1 MEHSTHR
8 GAIFVFRQ
16 SLLLIAC
23 CFAVGTSGFAEGV
36 PLVETNGRP
45 TAESLGWYPSTGPL
59 PVISDR
65 FGNGDAFSLPA
76 FYARGEFED
85 MAFINLSPPPI
96 QRIGAFAVN
105 KMELVPEGEFFF
117 TRWTVSPRRGGA
129 SSAFSVALP
138 IARQPIAIHFRVR
151 NDSPRFV
158 ELQPRFFEV
167 GTSHK
172 WPASGWHLGSAL
184 RLEAG
189 EERAVRL
196 EWKDLE
202 SMHPER
208 LKDRG
213 YDGVT
218 FNGCFGINLTGLQ
231 TGETYRLEWR
241 DYAVEYGYAPDV
253 QVETLTAT
261 ERAAPGEPL
270 QVRASVA
277 GVRGDMRVDFELM
290 RDERPMWRVRL
301 TKKETRA
308 LADNGFVAVTA
319 TAPGYLASGE
329 YTLGLVADGYRVEG
343 ATAAVELVNPEVAEL
358 PQVEIREYK
367 GRQAIFVNGRPEPWI
382 GHANKNLQPGDIS
395 TFAEA
400 GTQFI
405 IETAVGAGTI
415 MEYDEPPWRGF
426 GDPDYSQLDERVAM
440 VLAARPDAKLVIRPN
455 LTMPPRWLQEH
466 PGDLSRVRHVDG
478 REATV
483 EVHAMPQPAFASAQ
497 WQADQEALLRELV
510 RHIKGQPWA
519 SQVVAFWLTA
529 RPHEWFFCGTDRE
542 FWDYSAVSEAGFN
555 EWLEEHSF
563 LSGRIPDPVAIPDPV
578 SRAGTGLDFHA
589 ATESGKLTAAYNQ
602 YESWLNGEVV
612 RRFAR
617 AVKEETGG
625 RSLVGCH
632 YGYLFVLPDTHNQG
646 RGRIMSSLTALIDSP
661 EIDFVAGVI
670 VPKHWGLDSHDMY
683 SIAFEALRQRGKHYM
698 LSNDHTFYLTPAVA
712 HPWGNPVFDP
722 TNVVRGD
729 RYMQQRVL
737 AKAVIHGVSPHWFGL
752 RPTWWADEP
761 VMNIVRE
768 MTEVFH
774 QAFDLDM
781 TTRNEVALV
790 VDHHGYDWL
799 EDKARFLR
807 TSGYLLYRTLQRTG
821 APLGTWLLTD
831 IDRIPDSVKVVVV
844 GFAAAP
850 KPEDL
855 ARLKAFI
862 EKGGRTVVVIGRP
875 GLIDTSTGE
884 WNENG
889 PAETLGLPIRIS
901 ADTARYALVPA
912 QDKQVLAAAGKEAG
926 YDCDDPWVGL
936 GLPDTG
942 LLSDRNLSPVPRAV
956 VDGPTL
962 LMFENGEGAYAE
974 RALAD
979 GGRLIWCSV
988 PPINSAV
995 WRHWMEEA
1003 GVHFY
1008 APLHYFVHA
1017 GRELVSITAPA
1028 DGTAEIHF
1036 PEAVRTMDFFELSAT
1051 GSGARQTFHFDR
1063 GQTRFFR
1070 VEVEAGN

>member
-1 MEHSTHR
+1 MR
-8 GAIFVFRQ
+8 GIMNGRGLDVAKKTCA
-16 SLLLIAC
+16 LM
-23 CFAVGTSGFAEGV
+23 AVVLVGMVVAVEAGV
-36 PLVETNGRP
+36 PLVETKGRP
-45 TAESLGWYPSTGPL
+45 TVESLGWYPSTGPV

-76 FYARGEFED
+76 MYARGEFED

-96 QRIGAFAVN
+96 QRVGAFALN
-105 KMELVPEGEFFF
+105 QMELVPEGESFF
-117 TRWTVSPRRGGA
+117 TRWTVSPRRA
-129 SSAFSVALP
+129 SATTAFSVGLP
-138 IARQPIAIHFRVR
+138 VVRRPVAIHFRVR
-151 NDSPRFV
+151 NDSPYFV
-158 ELQPRFFEV
+158 VLQPGYFEL

-172 WPASGWHLGSAL
+172 WPASGWHIGSAF
-184 RLEAG
+184 RLDAG
-189 EERAVRL
+189 EERIVRL
-196 EWKDLE
+196 DWKDIE

-218 FNGCFGINLTGLQ
+218 FNGCFGVNLMGMRP
-231 TGETYRLEWR
+231 GETYRLEWR
-241 DYAVEYGYAPDV
+241 DYMVEYGHAPDM
-253 QVETLTAT
+253 QVEKLTAT
-261 ERAAPGEPL
+261 GRVSPGEPIRV
-270 QVRASVA
+270 QASVT
-277 GVRGDMRVDFELM
+277 GVRGDMRVDAELM
-290 RDERPMWRVRL
+290 RDERTLWRVRL
-301 TKKETRA
+301 TQEETHA
-308 LADNGFVAVTA
+308 LAENEFVAMTA
-319 TAPGYLASGE
+319 KAPGFLTSGT
-329 YTLGLVADGYRVEG
+329 YRLGLVADGYRIEG
-343 ATAAVELVNPEVAEL
+343 ATATVELVNSAAGEL
-358 PQVEIREYK
+358 PRVEVREYK
-367 GRQAIFVNGRPEPWI
+367 GRQAIFINGSPEPWI
-382 GHANKNLQPGDIS
+382 GHASINLQPGDIS

-400 GTQFI
+400 GTHFI
-405 IETAVGAGTI
+405 IETAVGAGTV
-415 MEYDEPPWRGF
+415 MEYDEPAWRGF
-426 GDPDYSQLDERVAM
+426 GDLDYAQLDERVAM

-466 PGDLSRVRHVDG
+466 PEDLSRVRHIDG

-497 WQADQEALLRELV
+497 WQAEQEALLRGLV
-510 RHIKGQPWA
+510 RHIKEQPWA
-519 SQVVAFWLTA
+519 SQVIAFWLTA
-529 RPHEWFFCGTDRE
+529 RPHEWFFCGTEKE

-555 EWLEEHSF
+555 EWLQKKSF
-563 LSGRIPDPVAIPDPV
+563 LSGRLKTPVAIPDPV

-602 YESWLNGEVV
+602 YESWLNGDVV
-612 RRFAR
+612 RRFAK
-617 AVKEETGG
+617 AVKEETDG

-646 RGRIMSSLTALIDSP
+646 RGRIMSSLTALIDCP

-712 HPWGNPVFDP
+712 NPWGNPVFDP
-722 TNVVRGD
+722 SDVVRGD

-752 RPTWWADEP
+752 RPTWWADKP
-761 VMNIVRE
+761 VMNTVRE
-768 MTEVFH
+768 MTEVFN
-774 QAFDLDM
+774 QSFELDM
-781 TTRNEVALV
+781 TSRNEVALV

-831 IDRIPDSVKVVVV
+831 MDRIPDSVKMVVV

-850 KPEDL
+850 RSEDL
-855 ARLKAFI
+855 DKLKAFI

-875 GLIDTSTGE
+875 GLIDTTTGE

-889 PAETLGLPIRIS
+889 PAEALGLPIRIS
-901 ADTARYALVPA
+901 ADRGRYALVA
-912 QDKQVLAAAGKEAG
+912 AKDKRVLAVQGEGAG
-926 YDCDDPWVGL
+926 YNSEDPWVGL
-936 GLPDTG
+936 GLPDAG
-942 LLSDRNLSPVPRAV
+942 FLSDRNLSPVPRAV
-956 VDGPTL
+956 VDGPSP

-974 RALAD
+974 RALAS

-988 PPINSAV
+988 PPINSAL
-995 WRHWMEEA
+995 WRHWQEEA

-1008 APLHYFVHA
+1008 APLNFFVHA
-1017 GRELVSITAPA
+1017 GTELVSVTAPA
-1028 DGTAEIHF
+1028 DGSVEISF
-1036 PEAVRTMDFFELSAT
+1036 PEPVRTQDFFDPAAAGT
-1051 GSGARQTFHFDR
+1051 GRRQSFYFDR
-1063 GQTRFFR
+1063 GQTRLFK
-1070 VEVEAGN
+1070 VE